1 MQRQRYEEEGGHL
14 ATTNQQVDKEEDIVG
29 DYNRI
34 DDLYGDGR
42 ELSLIEVCKVASLQ
56 EYRDVH
62 DWIWKEY

>member
-1 MQRQRYEEEGGHL
+1 M
-14 ATTNQQVDKEEDIVG
+14 G